1 MEIRNLVTFLKV
13 TELNSFSKAAEAL
26 DYSQS
31 AVTVQIQQLERE
43 LGVRLFD
50 RIGKNVS
57 ITQYGKNFISYARDI
72 VSAVARAQVFASEE
86 TELTGMVQV
95 GTLNSLMTAS
105 FSDIVPAFRQRFPH
119 VMMRLHADMVASL
132 KDKLLKNELDLI
144 YTLDSQVL
152 DPQFVKVFEAEEE
165 VVVVTNRDNPLAAR
179 ESVRL
184 AELVDRPFILMN
196 RTNAYRDLF
205 DTELARQGLFDRI
218 GKNVSITQYGKNFI
232 SYARDIVSAV
242 ARAQVFASE
251 ETELTGMVQVGTLNS
266 LMTAS
271 FSDIVPAFRQR
282 FPHVMMRL
290 HADMVAS
297 LKDKLLKNE
306 LDLIYTLDSQVLDP
320 QFVKVFEAEEEVV
333 VVTNRDNP
341 LAARES
347 VRLAELV
354 DRPFILMN
362 RTNAYRDLFDT
373 ELARQGLEIRPF
385 LELEDDVLALRLLY
399 ENPAYMTVLP
409 LYTVKKSIHEK
420 SLAAV
425 RVEDCKMSQFRQ
437 VIYHKN
443 KVLTPQIQGML
454 DTIVEV
460 AKRPF

>member
-184 AELVDRPFILMN
+184 AELVD
-196 RTNAYRDLF
+196 
-205 DTELARQGLFDRI
+205 
-218 GKNVSITQYGKNFI
+218 
-232 SYARDIVSAV
+232 
-242 ARAQVFASE
+242 
-251 ETELTGMVQVGTLNS
+251 
-266 LMTAS
+266 
-271 FSDIVPAFRQR
+271 
-282 FPHVMMRL
+282 H
-290 HADMVAS
+290 
-297 LKDKLLKNE
+297 
-306 LDLIYTLDSQVLDP
+306 
-320 QFVKVFEAEEEVV
+320 
-333 VVTNRDNP
+333 
-341 LAARES
+341 
-347 VRLAELV
+347 
-354 DRPFILMN
+354 PFILMN

-454 DTIVEV
+454 DTIVAV